1 MTTTTTAGVAACDF
15 CHEIAPKG
23 LAYSSY
29 SPFSTSILLACET
42 CVATLDNEWCAVQT
56 DDSDERFLR
65 HTYLGA
71 CVRCDTPWCTW
82 RGGPEARTTH
92 THCRDVFELPAPEMA
107 TATNVE
113 CCVCFEVGIDL
124 MFAQCCIGL
133 MCFECFTKT
142 VHANRCVRCASENTS
157 FVFVADA
164 ENRTERFLKRMYLAA
179 SVKCP
184 VPECAWTGD
193 PESLK
198 AHLMQLDVREH
209 LDAPLCME
217 DAVYKIS
224 MSEDRVR
231 VAETMIH
238 TEFGDLFINI
248 CINTKLRSIW
258 KVEAIALSVLNTVLG
273 YIADMLDIVRSEA
286 MRVALS
292 MTFSK
297 LINNRCCP
305 ENESSDID
313 FSKIREFVRAAEA
326 KLDTDPRHTR
336 LVELDRHMIGA
347 IKAQS

>member
-1 MTTTTTAGVAACDF
+1 V
-15 CHEIAPKG
+15 
-23 LAYSSY
+23 
-29 SPFSTSILLACET
+29 
-42 CVATLDNEWCAVQT
+42 
-56 DDSDERFLR
+56 
-65 HTYLGA
+65 
-71 CVRCDTPWCTW
+71 CT
-82 RGGPEARTTH
+82 
-92 THCRDVFELPAPEMA
+92 LPAPETA
-107 TATNVE
+107 TTATNVE

-124 MFAQCCIGL
+124 LFAQCCMGL
-133 MCFECFTKT
+133 ICFECFTKID
-142 VHANRCVRCASENTS
+142 HPDRCVRCARDNTS
-157 FVFVADA
+157 FVFVAGA

-179 SVKCP
+179 SVMCP
-184 VPECAWTGD
+184 VPACAWTGD

-198 AHLMQLDVREH
+198 AHLMQTGVREH

-238 TEFGDLFINI
+238 SEFGDLFINI
-248 CINTKLRSIW
+248 CINAKLRTIW

-286 MRVALS
+286 MRIALS

-297 LINNRCCP
+297 LINQCCP

-313 FSKIREFVRAAEA
+313 FSKIREFVRSAEA
-326 KLDTDPRHTR
+326 KLDTDTRHTR
-336 LVELDRHMIGA
+336 LVELDRHMIWA